1 MGNGRGIA
9 PKLKPATRQLSCDNA
24 LAANTPP
31 AALTVRE
38 RGLLRPHAHY
48 GGNPIETAPR
58 GGRPDAA
65 ASCRDPLLTDR
76 NGEIL
81 GDKLT
86 VPSPLAAP
94 VTRDDLGP
102 SNELLENGTSVTFLS
117 QLVTPSGKRWCVRG
131 GVTGSQPRLVKT
143 PNRVWQIG
151 VLNGVRSLVRVTHLA
166 NSPVWHAAQ
175 RQSAA
180 KQSASRELHSPNHLV
195 RYHGHLG
202 SSVGRGATLQQ
213 FLAG

>member
-1 MGNGRGIA
+1 MHTTA
-9 PKLKPATRQLSCDNA
+9 AT
-24 LAANTPP
+24 
-31 AALTVRE
+31 
-38 RGLLRPHAHY
+38 LL
-48 GGNPIETAPR
+48 NAPR

-86 VPSPLAAP
+86 VPSCVAAP

-117 QLVTPSGKRWCVRG
+117 QLVTPGEALVRARG
-131 GVTGSQPRLVKT
+131 CHGSQPRLVKT

-180 KQSASRELHSPNHLV
+180 KQGAVRRFIHLT
-195 RYHGHLG
+195 
-202 SSVGRGATLQQ
+202 TLCVITVI
-213 FLAG
+213 